1 MVVAD
6 APHAAV
12 WEAALGAVEDYPIER
27 AADGWIVTGWRERV
41 AGPEETGFDRIRER
55 VTLRVEAYGERVTR
69 VTVELEA
76 QGSEAGRWV
85 ALPDAAGR
93 ARRILAAIRERQG

>member
-6 APHAAV
+6 APYAAV
-12 WEAALGAVEDYPIER
+12 WEAALRAVEDHPIEL
-27 AADGWIVTGWRERV
+27 AAGGRIVTGWRERI

-55 VTLRVEAYGERVTR
+55 VTLRVETYGERVTR

-76 QGSEAGRWV
+76 QGSEAGRWL
-85 ALPDAAGR
+85 ALPDTAGR